1 MISIAIISL
10 QTSDLVFRAR
20 AFCSVPLKGNCV
32 IQLTLYLSLNV
43 LGAIIE
49 NTRVKYGNPIVLFF
63 NCPQGEHC
71 SEKRFVIGYI
81 HNTPHGDAREDAT
94 RRDEYQLRLFNQ

>member
-1 MISIAIISL
+1 MISIAIIS
-10 QTSDLVFRAR
+10 LVFRAR
-20 AFCSVPLKGNCV
+20 AFCSVPLKGNSV

-63 NCPQGEHC
+63 
-71 SEKRFVIGYI
+71 
-81 HNTPHGDAREDAT
+81 
-94 RRDEYQLRLFNQ
+94 